1 MLGRFIAIFLLI
13 AAAVSGVLFWQR
25 RSLPYN
31 EQGRYFEAAQGVVY
45 EAQAVTVYGG
55 ATVVLIILGVIIL
68 AIGRRRD
75 G

>member
-1 MLGRFIAIFLLI
+1 MLRRFTAIFLLI
-13 AAAVSGVLFWQR
+13 AAAVPGVLFWQR

-31 EQGRYFEAAQGVVY
+31 EQGRYFDAAQGVVY
-45 EAQAVTVYGG
+45 EAQSVTVYGG
-55 ATVVLIILGVIIL
+55 ITVVLIILGVIIL